1 MNNISSIKNCFGC
14 GVCAI
19 ACPKKIIDL
28 RLNKKGFYEPFLFDE
43 SKCIDCGLCLSVCSF
58 KHDDTALKDP
68 QLKSYGAWSKDPK
81 VRRKCS
87 SGGVAF
93 EIGKTLLN
101 DGYKVCGVKY
111 NIDANRA
118 EHYIAS
124 NLVELISSVGSKYLQ
139 SYTIPGFLNINK
151 KEKYLVTGTPCQID
165 SFRRF
170 IQKFHCEDNF
180 LLLDFFCHGVPSMLL
195 WKIYLENCQKK
206 VGKITYVS
214 WRNKFKYGW
223 HDSWLMGIDGE
234 NTSKKLNS
242 PDSYE
247 SLIKERSTFIQ
258 SRKSQGD
265 FFYEAFLNNLCLNKP
280 CYDNCRFKYS
290 RSSADIRVGDAW
302 GKTYVNDELGV
313 SSVVAFTAKGDDC
326 LQKTNCTLEQYN
338 FETLCNSQMKEN
350 AERPM
355 FYDIYNYILLKT
367 SSFCMLMLLNKLTSF
382 WVQSKRR
389 LLNPKQTL
397 IKLYQKIS

>member
-58 KHDDTALKDP
+58 NHDDTALKDP

-180 LLLDFFCHGVPSMLL
+180 LLMDFFCHCVPSMWA
-195 WKIYLENCQKK
+195 WKAYIKMLEPKIGK
-206 VGKITYVS
+206 VTYAS
-214 WRNKFKYGW
+214 WRNKFAYGW
-223 HDSWLMGIDGE
+223 HDTWLMGIDGE
-234 NTSKKLNS
+234 KTSIK
-242 PDSYE
+242 PDSF
-247 SLIKERSTFIQ
+247 KSTIPININTNV
-258 SRKSQGD
+258 SSKDDS
-265 FFYEAFLNNLCLNKP
+265 KII
-280 CYDNCRFKYS
+280 
-290 RSSADIRVGDAW
+290 SSAKHNNVMSR
-302 GKTYVNDELGV
+302 
-313 SSVVAFTAKGDDC
+313 
-326 LQKTNCTLEQYN
+326 
-338 FETLCNSQMKEN
+338 
-350 AERPM
+350 
-355 FYDIYNYILLKT
+355 T
-367 SSFCMLMLLNKLTSF
+367 SSSN
-382 WVQSKRR
+382 Q
-389 LLNPKQTL
+389 
-397 IKLYQKIS
+397 KLYNECIGMINELYSSMENKRE